1 MILDSTKILFFY
13 GAHLASLSCQI
24 IFWRKD
30 STFVMRAPGYS
41 IGSLT
46 QVALHT
52 QYLNCRLTQKY
63 SWGSRCSWLLNSS
76 NSGVDFSMD
85 SSLFLFLLLFSFY
98 SSFLSLFSF
107 FFFLFSFSFC
117 FISLKCHLS
126 LGFERE
132 SNGCL
137 VSQLS
142 LQVVP
147 A

>member
-76 NSGVDFSMD
+76 NSGVDFSMEF
-85 SSLFLFLLLFSFY
+85 SLFLSLLLFSFY

-107 FFFLFSFSFC
+107 FFFLLLHLLKVSSQPWLWKGIKWVPSVSTISTSCTSINSF
-117 FISLKCHLS
+117 
-126 LGFERE
+126 
-132 SNGCL
+132 
-137 VSQLS
+137 
-142 LQVVP
+142 
-147 A
+147 